1 MEMDGGFAMRR
12 MIVWL
17 CISVLCMACLSGC
30 QATDTQTRAQDT
42 VSSET
47 TQATDVTAQTTDA
60 SLSTAAK
67 TQRVPHVLPYTFSP
81 GMSLAI
87 YTGPGFIYDSAQ
99 ATFSVASY
107 TVVEETQDTQGNLWG
122 KLDADAG
129 WISLTQVAQ
138 QTPVTL
144 CFADDATMRDG
155 EPYQEYM
162 VDDTQYTVEICF
174 YANETLRD
182 VEFVM
187 LQPNETSYTET
198 EKLYKTDTVPA
209 QSSLVLGIVFWGDMT
224 TYGISFTDADGNIR
238 HYAIY
243 TSGKDGALLLAP
255 YEP

>member
-42 VSSET
+42 VNSET

-107 TVVEETQDTQGNLWG
+107 TVVEETQDTQGN
-122 KLDADAG
+122 
-129 WISLTQVAQ
+129 
-138 QTPVTL
+138 
-144 CFADDATMRDG
+144 
-155 EPYQEYM
+155 
-162 VDDTQYTVEICF
+162 
-174 YANETLRD
+174 
-182 VEFVM
+182 
-187 LQPNETSYTET
+187 
-198 EKLYKTDTVPA
+198 
-209 QSSLVLGIVFWGDMT
+209 
-224 TYGISFTDADGNIR
+224 
-238 HYAIY
+238 
-243 TSGKDGALLLAP
+243 
-255 YEP
+255 